1 MKKVGKLNL
10 SLIIPCYNEAEN
22 IPLILRRCDEVLSQ
36 ASNIEIVIV
45 DNGSTDNTPA
55 ILDELLVHKPYI
67 VKVRVELNQGYGY
80 GILAGLRTSSA
91 EIIGWTHADMQT
103 DPADAIKGLAL
114 FEDSSTPTQL
124 FVKGKRHGRPVLD
137 ILFTIGMAIFETF
150 LLRRIMWDINAQPT
164 MFHRNFFTTWDSPP
178 DDFSL
183 DLYAYYSAKKSGLKI
198 KRFPV
203 LFAERAY
210 GASHWNISLIAK
222 YKFIK
227 RTLIYSFS
235 LYRKMK

>member
-1 MKKVGKLNL
+1 MVKL
-10 SLIIPCYNEAEN
+10 SLVIPCFNEGEN
-22 IPLILRRCDEVLSQ
+22 LPLLLERCAQVLSRE
-36 ASNIEIVIV
+36 NIEIVIV
-45 DNGSTDNTPA
+45 DNGSIDDSQT
-55 ILDELLVHKPYI
+55 ILKETLINYPFVKMVHVQK
-67 VKVRVELNQGYGY
+67 NQGYGH
-80 GILAGLRTSSA
+80 GILEGLKNASG
-91 EIIGWTHADMQT
+91 EILSWTHADMQT

-114 FEDSSTPTQL
+114 FEDSSKPTQL
-124 FVKGKRHGRPVLD
+124 FVKGKRRGRPVLD

-164 MFHRNFFTTWDSPP
+164 MFHRDFFTTWDSPP

-183 DLYAYYSAKKSGLKI
+183 DLYAYYLAKKSGLKI

-203 LFAERAY
+203 LFSERAY
-210 GASHWNISLIAK
+210 GTSHWNISLVAK